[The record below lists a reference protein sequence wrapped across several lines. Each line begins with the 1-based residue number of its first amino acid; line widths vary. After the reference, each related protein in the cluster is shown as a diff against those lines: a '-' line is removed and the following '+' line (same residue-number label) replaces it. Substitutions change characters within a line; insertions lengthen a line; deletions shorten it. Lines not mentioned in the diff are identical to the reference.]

1 MLNENML
8 YYFIFKYT
16 FSTLS
21 ERITLNLSAF
31 LNSLSLC
38 IKHNIHR
45 SCSSVLSASL
55 CPR

>member
-1 MLNENML
+1 MLNENMV